1 MNFKLKAKKGELHVT
16 ATIPPA
22 LKGTQPGTIQ
32 TPEVLDWIKKNH
44 PSYKIEEVKSGGIA
58 HNAGHRAERTCTW
71 VFSLET
77 PPKEKAPEQAPKVK
91 APEQTPKVKAA
102 LTRPRPKG
110 KSSSRTTRTN
120 EG

>member
-1 MNFKLKAKKGELHVT
+1 MLIIFYKIF
-16 ATIPPA
+16 TIKEIVFGVNAYPFA
-22 LKGTQPGTIQ
+22 
-32 TPEVLDWIKKNH
+32 VF
-44 PSYKIEEVKSGGIA
+44 YKIEEVKSGGIA